1 MKPTKLILSICLTFT
16 LFSCESP
23 AEDTPVPGSSGTY
36 ILNSGNWGDN
46 DANTAIYNP
55 SDKTL
60 AADAFYAAN
69 GQKLGDVGQDILVY
83 GNDVFIAVNASQ
95 TIFVTDD
102 VLKIKK
108 QVNAEAEGARL
119 TPRVFA
125 TYGNKVYVTYYE
137 GYLGEISRDYSVKL
151 CKVGPNPDGVATAG
165 NKLYVA
171 NSGGMSY
178 PSYNNTVSAV
188 STDSFTETSTIEVNS
203 NPAMMAASSDGA
215 YVYVSSYG
223 NYADQPAKLQMI
235 TTSDSSVTDLDYQS
249 VSAIAKGK
257 NDVLYILC
265 GGYDENWN
273 PLPGTVYMHDM
284 KNNTP
289 LGSFVTDGTTLP
301 NAYSISAAADGYI
314 YVGCSDY
321 TTTGDVYVFNKEGRL
336 HDKFDSQ
343 GLNPIKAY

>member
-1 MKPTKLILSICLTFT
+1 MKPTRLILSICLTFT

-23 AEDTPVPGSSGTY
+23 VEDTPVPGSSGTY

-46 DANTAIYNP
+46 DANIAIYNP

-69 GQKLGDVGQDILVY
+69 GQKLGDVGQDIQVY

-102 VLKIKK
+102 ELKIKK

-165 NKLYVA
+165 DKLYVA

-178 PSYNNTVSAV
+178 PNYNNTVSVV

-203 NPAMMAASSDGA
+203 NPAMMAASSDGKH
-215 YVYVSSYG
+215 VFVSSYG

-289 LGSFVTDGTTLP
+289 LGAFVTDGTTLP
-301 NAYSISAAADGYI
+301 DAYSISAAADGYI

-321 TTTGDVYVFNKEGRL
+321 KTTGDVYVFDKNGRL
-336 HDKFDSQ
+336 HDRFDSQ

>member
-46 DANTAIYNP
+46 DANIAIYNP

-69 GQKLGDVGQDILVY
+69 GQKLGDVGQDIQVY

-102 VLKIKK
+102 ELKIKK

-165 NKLYVA
+165 DKLYVA

-178 PSYNNTVSAV
+178 PNYNNTVSVV

-203 NPAMMAASSDGA
+203 NPAMMAASSDGKH
-215 YVYVSSYG
+215 VFVSSYG

-273 PLPGTVYMHDM
+273 PLPGTVHMHDM

-289 LGSFVTDGTTLP
+289 LDRKSV
-301 NAYSISAAADGYI
+301 
-314 YVGCSDY
+314 V
-321 TTTGDVYVFNKEGRL
+321 
-336 HDKFDSQ
+336 
-343 GLNPIKAY
+343 